1 MNWDRPWD
9 NNIIP
14 KLNRHEDDITSR
26 AYYGGGSR
34 IVTASRD
41 STAPIW
47 HAANGK
53 ELLVPRGMNTYYLL
67 LLARTAFASSPRR
80 KTRQSGFEMQTL
92 VSLTASCGAL

>member
-14 KLNRHEDDITSR
+14 KLNGHEDDITSR

-53 ELLVPRGMNTYYLL
+53 ELLVPRGHEHVLS
-67 LLARTAFASSPRR
+67 AAFSPDGLRI
-80 KTRQSGFEMQTL
+80 
-92 VSLTASCGAL
+92 VTASEDKTERI